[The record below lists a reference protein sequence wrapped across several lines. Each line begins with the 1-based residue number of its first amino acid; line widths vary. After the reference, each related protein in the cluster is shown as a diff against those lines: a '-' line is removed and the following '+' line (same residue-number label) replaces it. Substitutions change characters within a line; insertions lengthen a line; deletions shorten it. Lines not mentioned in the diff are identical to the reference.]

1 MPSSESMKR
10 QTLTIEHCLY
20 LLAFLLALGVRLL
33 RLGTAPLSE
42 VEADWALQALNLSR
56 GETVLLGT
64 QPLYILLTSLFFALL
79 GSGNGLARLF
89 PALAGSAL
97 VFVPLLWSRSFRR
110 FRVAALIA
118 AFGLA
123 LDPGLVAA
131 SRLAGGPVPAV
142 TFVLLALGFA
152 LCQSAAWTGVFGGL
166 ALLTGVPVVP
176 GLLGLAL
183 TWGAAEWLKSLGV
196 MAPLLD
202 EDNGSFTARFPAG
215 FIRKTALFG
224 GATILLA
231 GTFLLLVPQ
240 GIASAADTFT
250 AYLRGWVRPSGVLVF
265 RSLAA
270 LALYQPLALFFGI
283 AGAVRGWG
291 MREPVS
297 QRLSL
302 WACLALLLALIYPAR
317 QTVDL
322 VWALVPLWVLAAW
335 ELQHHLPAAEEDAA
349 ARGPAL
355 VFAAGVTVLLGVAWL
370 GLIAGQV
377 ELVGLAW
384 AMLFAIALMV
394 GMWSLK
400 VMRYGLVWGVCAALI
415 IGMLASMFGMAQVHP
430 NGAQEL
436 WSISPQTGEA
446 DLLLG
451 TLENLSQ
458 WKTGERQALDVTV
471 SSDSSVLRWLL
482 RDFRAAHFSPDF
494 TGAGVTDE
502 NAPSVV
508 ITHQN
513 QNIPGLPVLYRG
525 QDFILYIFPG
535 WTQVLPNDWIKWL
548 AYREAPL
555 AKSQVILWAR
565 TDLFPGGILE
575 RAVSTTGPAI
585 FPGNPPLPDLN
596 PEAP

>member
-1 MPSSESMKR
+1 MRR

-33 RLGTAPLSE
+33 RLGAAPLSE
-42 VEADWALQALNLSR
+42 VEAGWALQALDLSR
-56 GETVLLGT
+56 GETIFLGT
-64 QPLYILLTSLFFALL
+64 QPLYILFTSLFFALL
-79 GSGNGLARLF
+79 GSSNGLARLF

-110 FRVAALIA
+110 FRVVGLIA

-123 LDPGLVAA
+123 FDPGLVAA

-142 TFVLLALGFA
+142 AFVLLALGFA
-152 LCQSAAWTGVFGGL
+152 SCQSAAWTGVFGGL

-183 TWGAAEWLKSLGV
+183 TWGAAEGLKSLGV
-196 MAPLLD
+196 MAPLPD
-202 EDNGSFTARFPAG
+202 GDSGSFTGRFPAA
-215 FIRKTALFG
+215 FLRTVALFG

-231 GTFLLLVPQ
+231 GTLLLLVPQ
-240 GIASAADTFT
+240 GIASLADTFT
-250 AYLRGWVRPSGVLVF
+250 AYLRGWGRPSGVLVF

-283 AGAVRGWG
+283 AGAVRAWAV
-291 MREPVS
+291 REPVS

-302 WACLALLLALIYPAR
+302 WAGIVMLLALIYPAR

-322 VWALVPLWVLAAW
+322 VWVLVPLWVLAAW
-335 ELQHHLPAAEEDAA
+335 ELQHHLPAAEEDATG
-349 ARGPAL
+349 RGPAL
-355 VFAAGVTVLLGVAWL
+355 AFAAGVIVLMGVAWL
-370 GLIAGQV
+370 GLIGGQV
-377 ELVGLAW
+377 VLVSLAW
-384 AMLFAIALMV
+384 GMLFAVALMV

-400 VMRYGLVWGVCAALI
+400 VMRYGLVWGVCVVLM
-415 IGMLASMFGMAQVHP
+415 IGMLASMFGMTQVRP

-446 DLLLG
+446 DLLLN

-471 SSDSSVLRWLL
+471 SSDSNALRWLL
-482 RDFRAAHFSPDF
+482 RDFRAAQFSPDF
-494 TGAGVTDE
+494 TGAGVTDK

-508 ITHQN
+508 ITFQT
-513 QNIPGLPVLYRG
+513 QAIPGLPVLYRG

-535 WTQVLPNDWIKWL
+535 WTQVLPKDWIRWL
-548 AYREAPL
+548 AYREAPQ
-555 AKSQVILWAR
+555 AQSQVILWAR

-575 RAVSTTGPAI
+575 RAVSTTGSDV
-585 FPGNPPLPDLN
+585 FPGNPPPANLGPV
-596 PEAP
+596 AP

>member
-33 RLGTAPLSE
+33 RLGNAPLSE
-42 VEADWALQALNLSR
+42 VEANWALQALDLSR
-56 GETVLLGT
+56 GEAVFLGT
-64 QPLYILLTSLFFALL
+64 QPVYILFTSLFFALL
-79 GSGNGLARLF
+79 GSDNGLARLF

-110 FRVAALIA
+110 FRVVALIA

-152 LCQSAAWTGVFGGL
+152 LCQSPAWTGVFGGL

-183 TWGAAEWLKSLGV
+183 TWAGAEGLKSLGV
-196 MAPLLD
+196 MASLPD
-202 EDNGSFTARFPAG
+202 DDNGSFAARFPAG
-215 FIRKTALFG
+215 FLRKAALFG
-224 GATILLA
+224 GATILLV
-231 GTFLLLVPQ
+231 GTSLLLVPQ
-240 GIASAADTFT
+240 GIASLADTFT
-250 AYLRGWVRPSGVLVF
+250 AYLRGWLRPSGVLVL

-283 AGAVRGWG
+283 AGAVRGWT

-302 WACLALLLALIYPAR
+302 WAFFALLLALVYPAR

-335 ELQHHLPAAEEDAA
+335 ELQHHLPAAEEDTAV
-349 ARGPAL
+349 RGSAL
-355 VFAAGVTVLLGVAWL
+355 AFAAGVVVLLGVAWL

-377 ELVGLAW
+377 PLVGLAW
-384 AMLFAIALMV
+384 VMLFAVSLLV
-394 GMWSLK
+394 GMWSLS
-400 VMRYGLVWGVCAALI
+400 VMRYGLVWGACAALI
-415 IGMLASMFGMAQVHP
+415 IGMLASMFGVAQVHP

-436 WSISPQTGEA
+436 WSITPQIGEA
-446 DLLLG
+446 YLLLN

-471 SSDSSVLRWLL
+471 SSDSKALRWLL
-482 RDFRAAHFSPDF
+482 RDFRAAHFSPEF
-494 TGAGVTDE
+494 TGAGVSDE

-508 ITHQN
+508 ITHQY
-513 QNIPGLPVLYRG
+513 QSIPGLPVLYRG

-535 WTQVLPNDWIKWL
+535 WTQVLPNEWIKWL

-555 AKSQVILWAR
+555 AQGQVILWAR

-575 RAVSTTGPAI
+575 RAVSTTDPAVS
-585 FPGNPPLPDLN
+585 PGNPPVDSDPQG
-596 PEAP
+596 P

>member
-1 MPSSESMKR
+1 MKR

-33 RLGTAPLSE
+33 RLGNAPLSG
-42 VEADWALQALNLSR
+42 VEAGWALQALELNR
-56 GETVLLGT
+56 GETILLGT
-64 QPLYILLTSLFFALL
+64 QPLYILITSLLFILL

-97 VFVPLLWSRSFRR
+97 VLVPFLWSRSFRR

-131 SRLAGGPVPAV
+131 SRLAGGPAPAV

-183 TWGAAEWLKSLGV
+183 AWGLAEWLKSLGV
-196 MAPLLD
+196 MAPLPMPD
-202 EDNGSFTARFPAG
+202 EDNESITARFPAG
-215 FIRKTALFG
+215 FIRKTSLFG

-240 GIASAADTFT
+240 GIASLADTFT
-250 AYLRGWVRPSGVLVF
+250 AYLRGWMRPSGVLVF

-283 AGAVRGWG
+283 AGAVRGWS

-302 WACLALLLALIYPAR
+302 WAGLALLLALIYPAR

-335 ELQHHLPAAEEDAA
+335 ELHHHLPAAEEDAA
-349 ARGPAL
+349 VRGPAL
-355 VFAAGVTVLLGVAWL
+355 AFAAGVIALLGVVWL
-370 GLIAGQV
+370 GLIARQDG
-377 ELVGLAW
+377 LVILAW
-384 AMLFAIALMV
+384 GMLGVAALMV

-400 VMRYGLVWGVCAALI
+400 VMRYGLVWGVCVALI
-415 IGMLASMFGMAQVHP
+415 IGMLASMFGMTQVHP

-436 WSISPQTGEA
+436 WSSSPQTGEA

-471 SSDSSVLRWLL
+471 SYDSSALRWLL
-482 RDFRAAHFSPDF
+482 RDFRAAHFSPEF

-508 ITHQN
+508 ITHQY
-513 QNIPGLPVLYRG
+513 QNVPGLPVLYRG

-535 WTQVLPNDWIKWL
+535 WTQALPNDWRKWL

-555 AKSQVILWAR
+555 VQNQVILWAR

-585 FPGNPPLPDLN
+585 SPGNPPPADLN
-596 PEAP
+596 PEGP